1 MKSERL
7 RRAGWKI
14 QGLVGAFGL
23 LILWVAIRFGLDG
36 SWPAAVFFFLL
47 FGGIEAFAF
56 VAVPYMFGSRKIAQG
71 MMTEASS
78 SRRRGARNKN

>member
-1 MKSERL
+1 MNEQPSAASNESERL

-36 SWPAAVFFFLL
+36 SWPAAAFFFLV
-47 FGGIEAFAF
+47 FGAIETFAF
-56 VAVPYMFGSRKIAQG
+56 VAVPYMFGSKKVGR
-71 MMTEASS
+71 
-78 SRRRGARNKN
+78 